1 MVYHPSFHV
10 LKISYLQERNTLV
23 YPSVTVC
30 KKYTFDHYIDDI
42 FLNKS
47 FSLEEVVETANK
59 LSWDV
64 EAWLYILFTYG
75 FYHKFYT
82 E

>member
-1 MVYHPSFHV
+1 MLRIFC
-10 LKISYLQERNTLV
+10 LQERSTLI

-42 FLNKS
+42 FLNES
-47 FSLEEVVETANK
+47 LSLEEVVETAKN

-64 EAWLYILFTYG
+64 EAWLHIDKVDLDDSKKRF
-75 FYHKFYT
+75 
-82 E
+82 